1 MNIAVCEDN
10 ASDAN
15 LICGILKEHFDKNG
29 FSGDIHTFKSG
40 EELLKGFSPGLYDAV
55 FLDIYMKGM
64 TGIETASKMRAI
76 DRDFALVFITTS
88 DAHARDAYSV
98 RACAYVSK
106 PIRQSD
112 MEIAF
117 EQCRT
122 IFLKSARYIEVKS
135 RRQSIKIPLIKI
147 LYIEVFNK
155 ESMFHTT
162 EGVVK
167 TSMSLDEVEC
177 TMGHPFLRCHR
188 SYLINMN
195 HVELINEKDILMCN
209 GDTIP
214 MPQRGRTKVR
224 DIYGN
229 FITNRLF
236 EVD

>member
-10 ASDAN
+10 TADAS
-15 LICGILKEHFDKNG
+15 LICSILKEHFDKNG
-29 FSGDIHTFKSG
+29 FSGDIHIFKSG
-40 EELLKGFSPGLYDAV
+40 EELLKGFSPGWFEAV
-55 FLDIYMKGM
+55 FLDIYMEGL
-64 TGIETASKMRAI
+64 TGIETARKMRTL
-76 DRDFALVFITTS
+76 DPDFALVFITTS
-88 DAHARDAYSV
+88 DAHARDAYSL

-106 PIRQSD
+106 PIRQFE
-112 MEIAF
+112 MELAF

-122 IFLKSARYIEVKS
+122 TFLKSARYIEVKS

-155 ESMFHTT
+155 EVLFHTT

-167 TSMSLDEVEC
+167 TSMTLDEVES
-177 TMGHPFLRCHR
+177 TLGHPFLRCHR

-195 HVELINEKDILMCN
+195 HVELINEKDILMRN
-209 GDTIP
+209 GDSIP

-224 DIYGN
+224 DTYGN
-229 FITNRLF
+229 FMTNRLF